1 MSILD
6 PSTCGFAEIA
16 LFNIFLEKQDKRNTS
31 ESLKNYKG
39 RVFSNQLCKFK
50 EYFAH
55 SENFTIEYKK
65 FTDNFPKIVPIIKN
79 LAKTKSDKTK
89 KEDVLKTFSKENWK
103 KSEKEKHSLFQCK
116 GCLSDHELQSGL
128 SKFPVKSKLLKKK
141 AKELGLIDK
150 EVLSDITNNIIET
163 LDTDFKKDFGV
174 SFTHQIKQKFKKNAV
189 DKVKEKQA
197 VGKEIKL
204 NVEKQWKETSVER
217 CVYLEL
223 LFTISKLI

>member
-1 MSILD
+1 M
-6 PSTCGFAEIA
+6 
-16 LFNIFLEKQDKRNTS
+16 
-31 ESLKNYKG
+31 
-39 RVFSNQLCKFK
+39 
-50 EYFAH
+50 
-55 SENFTIEYKK
+55 
-65 FTDNFPKIVPIIKN
+65 
-79 LAKTKSDKTK
+79 
-89 KEDVLKTFSKENWK
+89 
-103 KSEKEKHSLFQCK
+103 
-116 GCLSDHELQSGL
+116 SDHELQSGL

-189 DKVKEKQA
+189 DKDKEKQA

-217 CVYLEL
+217 CVKLLCDYLL
-223 LFTISKLI
+223 LKADANIVLIVN